1 MPPIA
6 RTLGFISLLTLL
18 GASACSEPPAGSKKA
33 PRSTTSESGFVLWE
47 EPRPV
52 PALAFE
58 DGDGR
63 ALALDA
69 FRRKVVVLNVWAT
82 WCPPCREEMPTL
94 DSLQAKLGGD
104 DLEVLALSIDQAGPK
119 VVREFFDEIA
129 IKHLRLY
136 IDPTAQALNILDIAG
151 IPATLLIDR
160 EGRELG
166 RLIGATEWDSPK
178 MLQFLRQVIKE
189 TKGENS

>member
-18 GASACSEPPAGSKKA
+18 GASACSEPPGGSKKA

-47 EPRPV
+47 QPRTLPGI
-52 PALAFE
+52 AFE
-58 DGDGR
+58 DSDER
-63 ALALDA
+63 TLTLEA
-69 FRRKVVVLNVWAT
+69 FRGKVVVLNVWAT

-94 DSLQAKLGGD
+94 DNLQAKLGGD

-119 VVREFFDEIA
+119 VVREFFDEIG

-136 IDPTAQALNILDIAG
+136 IDPTAQALDVLDIAG

-160 EGRELG
+160 EGRERG